1 MKYQGIAQMQQK
13 LLPIAIVFLLVASS
27 CAQGVT
33 TSVDKLEV
41 SALEH
46 LWKRAEEKGDI
57 RALGP
62 MLDDDITYVD
72 ENGSLLTKAQF
83 LSYVQQSGG
92 HLQSLAMQTIS
103 MNVYNGE
110 TAVVVGSYLAKGEQT
125 GKSYRR
131 EGRFIDTW
139 VLKKGKWVCVVS
151 QETPILR

>member
-1 MKYQGIAQMQQK
+1 MQQK

-27 CAQGVT
+27 CAQGDT